1 MAYAK
6 LVKPD
11 SKVKLK
17 DINPSK
23 TDGLT
28 KEEAIAKLEK
38 LGEKL
43 RELQELHFAAG
54 ENPLLLVL
62 QGCDTSG
69 KDGTI
74 RNIMRFMNP
83 QSTRV
88 ASFKGPTPIELAH
101 DFLWRVH
108 QQTPGKGETVIFNRS
123 HYEDVLIVRV
133 HGFVDKNVWKAR
145 YETINEFEESLTTS
159 GTIVLKFFLYI
170 SKEEQKERL
179 LARQQDVKKAWKLS
193 VGDWKEREFWD
204 DYIDAYEDALSKCS
218 TKEAPWHIVSA
229 NEKWFR
235 DLAVV
240 ETIHDALAPFEK
252 KWRAKLN
259 AIGEKAKAEIEA
271 YQKGLN
277 PS

>member
-1 MAYAK
+1 MPYAK

-11 SKVKLK
+11 TKVKLK
-17 DINPSK
+17 HIHPGD
-23 TDGLT
+23 TDGLE
-28 KEEAIAKLEK
+28 KAEAEEKLAE

-43 RELQELHFAAG
+43 RDLQELHFAAG
-54 ENPLLLVL
+54 ENPLLIVL

-74 RNIMRFMNP
+74 RNIMKFMNP

-88 ASFKGPTPIELAH
+88 ASFKQPTPIELAH

-123 HYEDVLIVRV
+123 HYEDVIVIRV
-133 HGFVDKNVWKAR
+133 HNYVEKSVWKAR
-145 YETINEFEESLTTS
+145 YETINEFEESLAAS

-170 SKEEQKERL
+170 SKDEQEERL
-179 LARQQDVKKAWKLS
+179 LAREQDPKKAWKLN
-193 VGDWKEREFWD
+193 VGDWEEREFWG
-204 DYIDAYEDALSKCS
+204 DYVDAFEDALGRCS
-218 TKEAPWHIVSA
+218 SSVAPWFIVPA

-240 ETIHDALAPFEK
+240 ETIHDALKPYEK
-252 KWRAKLN
+252 KWTKKLN
-259 AIGEKAKAEIEA
+259 VIGAKARAEIEA
-271 YQKGLN
+271 YKR
-277 PS
+277 SS

>member
-1 MAYAK
+1 MPYAK

-11 SKVKLK
+11 TKVKLK
-17 DINPSK
+17 HIHPGD
-23 TDGLT
+23 TDGLE
-28 KEEAIAKLEK
+28 KAEAEEKLAE

-43 RELQELHFAAG
+43 RDLQELHFAAG
-54 ENPLLLVL
+54 ENPLLIVL

-74 RNIMRFMNP
+74 RNIMKFMNP

-88 ASFKGPTPIELAH
+88 ASFKQPTPIELAH

-123 HYEDVLIVRV
+123 HYEDVIVIRV
-133 HGFVDKNVWKAR
+133 HNYVEKSVWKAR
-145 YETINEFEESLTTS
+145 YETINEFEESLAAS

-170 SKEEQKERL
+170 SKDEQEERL
-179 LARQQDVKKAWKLS
+179 LAREQDPKKAWKLN
-193 VGDWKEREFWD
+193 VGEREFWG
-204 DYIDAYEDALSKCS
+204 DYVDAFEDALGRCS
-218 TKEAPWHIVSA
+218 SSVAPWFIVPA

-240 ETIHDALAPFEK
+240 ETIHDALKPYEK
-252 KWRAKLN
+252 KWTKKLN
-259 AIGEKAKAEIEA
+259 VIGAKARAEIEA
-271 YQKGLN
+271 YKR
-277 PS
+277 SS

>member
-1 MAYAK
+1 MPYSK

-11 SKVKLK
+11 SKVMLK
-17 DINPSK
+17 EINPSK
-23 TDGLT
+23 TDGLD
-28 KEEAIAKLEK
+28 KAAAEEKLVK

-74 RNIMRFMNP
+74 RNIMKFMNP

-88 ASFKGPTPIELAH
+88 ASFKVPTPIEAAH
-101 DFLWRVH
+101 DFLWRTH

-133 HGFVDKNVWKAR
+133 HDLVEKDVWQKR
-145 YETINEFEESLTTS
+145 YETINEFEESLVES
-159 GTIVLKFFLYI
+159 GTIVLKFYLYI
-170 SKEEQKERL
+170 SKDEQEKRL
-179 LARQQDVKKAWKLS
+179 LARQQDPRKAWKLN
-193 VGDWKEREFWD
+193 VGDWKERELWK
-204 DYIDAYEDALSKCS
+204 DYIEAYEDALGKCS
-218 TKEAPWHIVSA
+218 TKKAPWHIVPA

-240 ETIHDALAPFEK
+240 ETIHDALKPYEES
-252 KWRAKLN
+252 WRAKLE
-259 AIGEKAKAEIEA
+259 AIGAKALADIAA
-271 YQKGLN
+271 YEKGR
-277 PS
+277 